1 MRTITHVAASTV
13 LSAGTY
19 AVFGTG
25 AAAGV
30 FIGGGLLD
38 VDHLGLYLD
47 IGLPLRI
54 KPLLSCL
61 VRSEGELE
69 KAYSISRGVPE
80 KWYFPG
86 LHSIELIG
94 LTAAA
99 GLLLSC
105 RFLVGMAAGM
115 TLHVSMDLGNYP
127 CSPRIWSMIWRYRN
141 REKLLRAWGTY
152 EVKTRF

>member
-13 LSAGTY
+13 LSAGAY
-19 AVFGTG
+19 AVAGTG

-38 VDHLGLYLD
+38 VDHLGLYLNA
-47 IGLPLRI
+47 GLPLRL

-69 KAYSISRGVPE
+69 RAYSISRGIPE

-86 LHSIELIG
+86 LHSVELMI
-94 LTAAA
+94 LAAVT
-99 GLLLSC
+99 GLLLSS
-105 RFLVGMAAGM
+105 RFLIGMSIGMA
-115 TLHVSMDLGNYP
+115 LHVSMDLGNYP
-127 CSPRIWSMIWRYRN
+127 CSPRIWSIIWRYRN
-141 REKLLRAWGTY
+141 RERLLRAWGTY
-152 EVKTRF
+152 VVKTRF